1 MESLS
6 NAVHLF
12 SYCTLP
18 FQLANSLPNRSSFF
32 ITFMLVQTSVIL
44 TTELLR
50 ILPIGIAIARSLLGP
65 SLTEAERRTTWMGLR
80 PLADPLPYEHAEGL
94 SNAVFLFIAFFVY
107 ATLAPITSIF
117 AFLCFVCGGIAL
129 RHQFIFV
136 YPTVPDS
143 GGKLWIQFMQIVP
156 VSLLIAEL
164 TIVGLLALKKVPVA
178 SSAMIPLVIVTVL
191 FNIYIRQKHFSATD
205 FLPGIDCVEA
215 DRKNNQDGPM
225 DMRFISNQYKQPE
238 LRDKTLWPSNASLER
253 QLRYGMVSSDPEAIG
268 LHTLR

>member
-1 MESLS
+1 
-6 NAVHLF
+6 
-12 SYCTLP
+12 
-18 FQLANSLPNRSSFF
+18 
-32 ITFMLVQTSVIL
+32 
-44 TTELLR
+44 
-50 ILPIGIAIARSLLGP
+50 LGP
-65 SLTEAERRTTWMGLR
+65 RLTEAERRTTWMGLR

-94 SNAVFLFIAFFVY
+94 SSVVLLFIAFFVY

-238 LRDKTLWPSNASLER
+238 LRDKNLWPSNASLER
-253 QLRYGMVSSDPEAIG
+253 QLRYGMVSSDPEAIIS
-268 LHTLR
+268 LHNFR